1 MASIFTV
8 LLCYTLHMT
17 SSFNLTEYK
26 EVLET
31 YVLSSSVYTRVHES
45 KPSGF

>member
-1 MASIFTV
+1 MASITTV
-8 LLCYTLHMT
+8 LLCYTLCMT

-31 YVLSSSVYTRVHES
+31 YAPSSSVYTRVYES
-45 KPSGF
+45 KSSGF

>member
-8 LLCYTLHMT
+8 LLCYTLCMT
-17 SSFNLTEYK
+17 SPFNLTEYK

-31 YVLSSSVYTRVHES
+31 YAPSSSVYTRVHES
-45 KPSGF
+45 KSSGF

>member
-8 LLCYTLHMT
+8 LLCSSFHTT
-17 SSFNLTEYK
+17 SSFNLFEYK

-31 YVLSSSVYTRVHES
+31 YAPSSSIYTRVHES
-45 KPSGF
+45 KSSGF